1 MRFRVLAMLA
11 LRNLRRHL
19 RRTALTAAAMIAG
32 GIVMVFSFTLDDGSH
47 EQWIDSG
54 VRMGSGH
61 VTVERPEYRV
71 SRRIDDRLPD
81 GVRRAAEQA
90 FYSPELAPSI
100 VALSAK
106 LGITG
111 LASSAAGSRP
121 AQIVAV
127 DPVAEADFGT
137 IDDQV
142 IAGRYLETDDEL
154 AAYVGVG
161 LADSLDLE
169 LGSRFV
175 VQAQDAER
183 EIAGQLLRVVG
194 IFRSG
199 LPTIDQMMIH
209 VPLAT
214 AGEWLGSASDV
225 TNVGVL
231 LEDSGATPRVVEQL
245 EGALAEPVARGDVR
259 VMGWRE
265 SEPTLAAAIAI
276 DALGNYILQGILLV
290 IIAFG
295 IVNTVLMSVM
305 HRHREFGVLRALG
318 LTPGQTGAIVLIEGL
333 ALAVASGLVG
343 VGMGILATWYYLGD
357 GLDMTAFMEGAEDL
371 TFGGAQVDPVIIPIF
386 GMWRMVQITL
396 FIVGVG
402 CASAVYPALRAMR
415 IDVTEAMKFD
425 R

>member
-1 MRFRVLAMLA
+1 MHARVLLILA

-19 RRTALTAAAMIAG
+19 RRTVLTAAAMIAG
-32 GIVMVFSFTLDDGSH
+32 AVVMVFSFTLDDGSH

-61 VTVERPEYRV
+61 VTVERPEYRI

-90 FYSPELAPSI
+90 LQSPDLAPRI
-100 VALSAK
+100 AAQSAK

-121 AQIVAV
+121 AQVVAV
-127 DPVAEADFGT
+127 DPVAEAEFGT
-137 IDDQV
+137 IDEQV
-142 IAGRYLETDDEL
+142 VDGRYLEADDEL
-154 AAYVGVG
+154 TACVGVG

-214 AGEWLGSASDV
+214 AGEWLGSAGDV
-225 TNVGVL
+225 TNVGVVL
-231 LEDSGATPRVVEQL
+231 DDANATTWVVEQL
-245 EGALAEPVARGDVR
+245 ESAMAEPVARGEVR
-259 VMGWRE
+259 VMGWQE

-276 DALGNYILQGILLV
+276 DALGNYILQGFLLV

-318 LTPGQTGAIVLIEGL
+318 LTPGQTGAIVLVEGL
-333 ALAVASGLVG
+333 VLAAASGLIG
-343 VGMGILATWYYLGD
+343 VGLGILVMWYYLGD

-371 TFGGAQVDPVIIPIF
+371 TFGGAQVDPVIVPIF
-386 GMWRMVQITL
+386 GVWRMVQITA
-396 FIVGVG
+396 FIVGIG

>member
-1 MRFRVLAMLA
+1 MHSRVLLTLA

-19 RRTALTAAAMIAG
+19 RRTVLTAAAMIAG

-81 GVRRAAEQA
+81 GVRRVAELALQ
-90 FYSPELAPSI
+90 SPELAPRIAAQS
-100 VALSAK
+100 SK

-127 DPVAEADFGT
+127 DPAAEIEFGT

-142 IAGRYLETDDEL
+142 VEGRYLEADDEL
-154 AAYVGVG
+154 AACVGAG

-175 VQAQDAER
+175 VQAQDSER

-199 LPTIDQMMIH
+199 LPAIDQMMIH
-209 VPLAT
+209 VPLST
-214 AGEWLGSASDV
+214 AGEWLGSDADV
-225 TNVGVL
+225 TNVGVV
-231 LEDSGATPRVVEQL
+231 LEDSGATPQVVAQL
-245 EGALAEPVARGDVR
+245 ESALAEPVARGEVR
-259 VMGWRE
+259 VMGWQE

-276 DALGNYILQGILLV
+276 DALGNYILQGVLLV

-318 LTPGQTGAIVLIEGL
+318 LTPGQTGAIVLAEGL
-333 ALAVASGLVG
+333 LLATASGLIG
-343 VGMGILATWYYLGD
+343 VGLGILIMWYYLGD
-357 GLDMTAFMEGAEDL
+357 GLDMTAFMEGADDL
-371 TFGGAQVDPVIIPIF
+371 TFGGAQVDPVIVPIF
-386 GMWRMVQITL
+386 GVVRMIQITA